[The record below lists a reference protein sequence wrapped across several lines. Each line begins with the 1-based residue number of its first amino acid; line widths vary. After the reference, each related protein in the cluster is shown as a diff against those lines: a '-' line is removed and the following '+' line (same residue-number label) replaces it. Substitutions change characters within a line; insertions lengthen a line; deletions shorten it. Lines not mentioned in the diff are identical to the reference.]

1 VLRKGFVFSK
11 EMELP
16 VSLIAGV
23 DNGVTC
29 LAVDADDQRLHAA

>member
-1 VLRKGFVFSK
+1 
-11 EMELP
+11 MELP

-23 DNGVTC
+23 DDGVIY